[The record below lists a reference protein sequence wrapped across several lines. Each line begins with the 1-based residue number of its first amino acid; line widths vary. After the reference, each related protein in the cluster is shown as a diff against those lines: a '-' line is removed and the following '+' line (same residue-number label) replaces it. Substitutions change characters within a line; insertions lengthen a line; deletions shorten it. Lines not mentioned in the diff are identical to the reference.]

1 MIYID
6 NLKIELLMPEV
17 LMDYLKNKNIIE
29 AFIIKDG
36 DYYLRKVI
44 SKEDKNTVLDACLYF
59 IFNDVA

>member
-6 NLKIELLMPEV
+6 NLKIELLMPD
-17 LMDYLKNKNIIE
+17 LLLHYLNNKNIIE

-36 DYYLRKVI
+36 NYYLRKDI